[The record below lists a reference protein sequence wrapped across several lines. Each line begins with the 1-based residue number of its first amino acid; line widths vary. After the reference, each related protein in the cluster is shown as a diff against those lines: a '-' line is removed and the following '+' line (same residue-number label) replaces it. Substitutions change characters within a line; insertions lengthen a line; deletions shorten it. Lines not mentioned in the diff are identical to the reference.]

1 VSARRIASASSPVVV
16 VLLAAGLLL
25 GGCGGDDDG
34 ARGPEAGATADSRAV
49 EALAQRY
56 IAALAA
62 GDQRAACAT
71 RARRD
76 RLGLAR
82 RAGTCERA
90 FSAIMATTD
99 FEPLWDARIRT
110 ATVRGDRASV
120 TYEAPGDAGGPGR
133 LLAIKDGGRWGLI
146 GEESLRKPDADGPV
160 ERRPA
165 RVQGRP
171 CPRGTRLV
179 RPADLVDDLP
189 AGYEL
194 ADAAEEPPLVDFLR
208 VALRGRLRRAETKV
222 LLRAPSEFG
231 TGVTVVNFRERHS
244 DRVLADI
251 VAGARAAGADKAER
265 IEIAG
270 GEGALMTGPGAVTA
284 MAVVGPCAVVHLTDD
299 DEAGLLRAAA
309 LLHRP

>member
-1 VSARRIASASSPVVV
+1 VSAKRIASASSPVVV
-16 VLLAAGLLL
+16 VLLGAGLLL
-25 GGCGGDDDG
+25 GACGGDDDG
-34 ARGPEAGATADSRAV
+34 AGGPEAGGTADSRAV
-49 EALAQRY
+49 EALAQRCF
-56 IAALAA
+56 AALAA

-90 FSAIMATTD
+90 FSAIMATKD
-99 FEPLWDARIRT
+99 FELLWDARIRT

-120 TYEAPGDAGGPGR
+120 TYEVPGDPGGR
-133 LLAIKDGGRWGLI
+133 LLAVKEGGRWGLI
-146 GEESLRKPDADGPV
+146 GDESVGEPGAEGTDEP
-160 ERRPA
+160 RPA

-171 CPRGTRLV
+171 CPRGTGLV
-179 RPADLVDDLP
+179 RPADLVEDLP

-194 ADAAEEPPLVDFLR
+194 ADAAEEPPLIDFLR

-222 LLRAPSEFG
+222 LLRARSEIG
-231 TGVTVVNFRERHS
+231 TGMTVVNFRERHS
-244 DRVLADI
+244 DRFFADLL
-251 VAGARAAGADKAER
+251 AGARAAGADKPER

-270 GEGALMTGPGAVTA
+270 GEGALVAAPGGVTA

-299 DEAGLLRAAA
+299 DEARLLRAAA